1 MKPYEKAALV
11 KPTERQ
17 LNWQKTEFYALISY
31 GLPPFTGK
39 QYGDGFAP
47 ATMFWPEDLNVEEW
61 VLAAKSAGMKGL
73 VLTCKHYDGFC
84 LWPTAYTDYSLKYSN
99 WKDGEGDIV
108 KEVSDS
114 CKKHGLKFGVY
125 IAPWDRH
132 EPSYGKGKE
141 YDEFFMNL
149 LRELLTNYG
158 DIFCVWLDAVCGSDE
173 QHVQDYDWKSY
184 YALIRELQPD
194 AAISFRGP
202 DVRWIGNE
210 RGVTRE
216 SEWSVV
222 PAHMGVR
229 EDGTSPAAKSK
240 KSKGFM
246 DLDIGSRKAIK
257 NEEEFIWYPAECSVP
272 IRDHW
277 FHVADDKYGIKTKDK
292 LLKLYYN
299 TVGGNANLMLGLAPD
314 KRGHLDETDLQVL
327 SALGHDLKLYF
338 GYNLAQ
344 RDGTVHASSEYSKEF
359 KAENCISDN
368 EFLVWKPAD
377 GDKKPYVEIEL
388 NEADLF
394 DKVVIMENIRNGQHI
409 EEFEVTYL
417 NEKGKWKKCAEGTV
431 VGYKKICCL
440 KPTKAKKVRITFTE
454 YRAPVEILQ
463 ISLN

>member
-1 MKPYEKAALV
+1 MKPYEIAALV

-17 LNWQKTEFYALISY
+17 LNWQKMEFYALISY

-99 WKDGEGDIV
+99 WMDGQGDIV
-108 KEVSDS
+108 KEVSES
-114 CKKHGLKFGVY
+114 CKKHGLKFGIY

-149 LRELLTNYG
+149 LKELLTNYG
-158 DIFCVWLDAVCGSDE
+158 EVFCVWLDAVCGSDE
-173 QHVQDYDWKSY
+173 LHVQDYDWKSY
-184 YALIRELQPD
+184 YALIRELQPN

-229 EDGTSPAAKSK
+229 EDGSSPVAKNR

-327 SALGHDLKLYF
+327 TALGHDLKLYF

-344 RDGTVHASSEYSKEF
+344 RDGTASASSEYSDEF
-359 KAENCISDN
+359 KAGNCISDD
-368 EFLVWKPAD
+368 EFLVWKPSD
-377 GDKKPYVEIEL
+377 SDKKPYIEIEL

-409 EEFEVTYL
+409 EEFVVTYL

>member
-1 MKPYEKAALV
+1 MKPYEIAALV

-17 LNWQKTEFYALISY
+17 LNWQKMEFYALISY

-61 VLAAKSAGMKGL
+61 VLTAKSAGMRGL

-108 KEVSDS
+108 KEVSES

-158 DIFCVWLDAVCGSDE
+158 DVFCVWLDAVCGSDE
-173 QHVQDYDWKSY
+173 LHVQDYDWKAY
-184 YALIRELQPD
+184 YALIRELQPE

-229 EDGTSPAAKSK
+229 EDGTSPASKNK

-327 SALGHDLKLYF
+327 TALGHDLKLYF

-344 RDGTVHASSEYSKEF
+344 RDGNVRASSEFSEDY
-359 KAENCISDN
+359 KAENCISDD
-368 EFLVWKPAD
+368 EYLVWKPLD
-377 GDKKPYVEIEL
+377 SDKKPFIEIEL

-409 EEFEVTYL
+409 EEFNVTYL

>member
-1 MKPYEKAALV
+1 MKPYEAAALV
-11 KPTERQ
+11 KPSERQ
-17 LNWQKTEFYALISY
+17 IKWQQTEFYAMISY
-31 GLPPFTGK
+31 GMPPFTGK
-39 QYGDGFAP
+39 QYGDGFTP
-47 ATMFWPEDLNVEEW
+47 ATVFWPEDLNVEEW
-61 VLAAKSAGMKGL
+61 VLAVKSAGMKGL

-84 LWPTAYTDYSLKYSN
+84 LWPTEFTDYSLKNSN
-99 WKDGEGDIV
+99 WKGGQGDIV
-108 KEVSDS
+108 KEVSD
-114 CKKHGLKFGVY
+114 CCHKHGIKFGVY

-132 EPSYGKGKE
+132 EPTYGSGKA
-141 YDEFFMNL
+141 YDDFFMNL

-158 DIFCVWLDAVCGSDE
+158 EVFCVWLDAVCGSDE
-173 QHVQDYDWKSY
+173 QNVQDYDWESY

-194 AAISFRGP
+194 AAITFRGP

-222 PAHMGVR
+222 PAHIGVR
-229 EDGTSPAAKSK
+229 EDGTSPKSKSK

-257 NEEEFIWYPAECSVP
+257 HEEDFIWYPAECSVP

-314 KRGHLDETDLQVL
+314 KRGHLDETDIQVL
-327 SALGHDLKLYF
+327 AALGHDLKLYF

-344 RDGTVHASSEYSKEF
+344 RDGTVHASSEASSEF
-359 KAENCISDN
+359 SALNCLKDD
-368 EFLVWKPAD
+368 EFSVWKASES
-377 GDKKPYVEIEL
+377 DKKPFLEIEL

-394 DKVVIMENIRNGQHI
+394 DKIVIMENIRNGQHV
-409 EEFEVTYL
+409 EAFEVSYL

-431 VGYKKICCL
+431 IGYKKICCL
-440 KPTKAKKVRITFTE
+440 KPTKSKKVRITFTE
-454 YRAPVEILQ
+454 YRAPVEILS

>member
-17 LNWQKTEFYALISY
+17 LNWQKMEFYALISY

-158 DIFCVWLDAVCGSDE
+158 DIFCVWLDAVCGSAE
-173 QHVQDYDWKSY
+173 QHVQDYDWAAY

-344 RDGTVHASSEYSKEF
+344 RDGTVSASSEISAQF
-359 KAENCISDN
+359 KAANCISDD
-368 EFLVWKPAD
+368 EFLIWKPAD
-377 GDKKPYVEIEL
+377 NDKKPYVEIEL

-440 KPTKAKKVRITFTE
+440 KPTKAKKVRITFIS

>member
-1 MKPYEKAALV
+1 MKPYEIAALV

-17 LNWQKTEFYALISY
+17 LNWQKMEFYALISY

-61 VLAAKSAGMKGL
+61 VLAAKSAGMRGL

-108 KEVSDS
+108 KEVSES

-158 DIFCVWLDAVCGSDE
+158 DVFCVWLDAVCGSDE
-173 QHVQDYDWKSY
+173 LHVQDYDWKAY
-184 YALIRELQPD
+184 YALIRELQPE

-229 EDGTSPAAKSK
+229 EDGTSPATKNK

-327 SALGHDLKLYF
+327 TALGHDLKLYF

-344 RDGTVHASSEYSKEF
+344 RDGNVRASSEFSEDY
-359 KAENCISDN
+359 KAENCISDD
-368 EFLVWKPAD
+368 EYLVWKPLD
-377 GDKKPYVEIEL
+377 SDKKPFIEIEL

-409 EEFEVTYL
+409 EEFNVTYL

-440 KPTKAKKVRITFTE
+440 KPTKAKKIRITFTE

>member
-47 ATMFWPEDLNVEEW
+47 AAMFWPEDLNVEEW

-132 EPSYGKGKE
+132 EPSYGNGKE

-158 DIFCVWLDAVCGSDE
+158 DIFCVWLDAVCGSAE
-173 QHVQDYDWKSY
+173 QHVQDYDWAAY
-184 YALIRELQPD
+184 YALIRELQPE

-257 NEEEFIWYPAECSVP
+257 NEDEFIWYPAECSVP

-417 NEKGKWKKCAEGTV
+417 NEKGKWRKCAEGTV

-440 KPTKAKKVRITFTE
+440 KPTKAKKVRITFTS

>member
-1 MKPYEKAALV
+1 MKPYEAASLV
-11 KPTERQ
+11 KPSERQ

-47 ATMFWPEDLNVEEW
+47 ATMFWPEDLAVEEW
-61 VLAAKSAGMKGL
+61 VMAAKSAGMNGL

-108 KEVSDS
+108 KEVSDA
-114 CKKHGLKFGVY
+114 CRKHGLKFGVY

-173 QHVQDYDWKSY
+173 QHIQDYDWTSY
-184 YALIRELQPD
+184 YALIRQLQPN
-194 AAISFRGP
+194 AVISFRGP

-222 PAHMGVR
+222 PAHIGVR
-229 EDGTSPAAKSK
+229 EDGSSPQSKSK

-257 NEEEFIWYPAECSVP
+257 NEDEFIWYPAECSVP

-292 LLKLYYN
+292 LLKLYYS
-299 TVGGNANLMLGLAPD
+299 TVGANANLMLGLAPD

-327 SALGHDLKLYF
+327 TALGHDLKLYF

-344 RDGTVHASSEYSKEF
+344 RDGIVRASSEYSDQH
-359 KAENCISDN
+359 KAENCIIDD
-368 EFLVWKPAD
+368 EFAVWKPAEN
-377 GDKKPYVEIEL
+377 DKKPYIEIEL
-388 NEADLF
+388 KEADLF
-394 DKVVIMENIRNGQHI
+394 DKVVLMENIRNGQHI
-409 EEFEVTYL
+409 EEFEVSYL
-417 NEKGKWKKCAEGTV
+417 NEKGKWKKAAEGTV
-431 VGYKKICCL
+431 VGYKRICCL
-440 KPTKAKKVRITFTE
+440 KPTKAKKVRITFTQ
-454 YRAPVEILQ
+454 YRAPIELLSIA
-463 ISLN
+463 LN

>member
-47 ATMFWPEDLNVEEW
+47 AAMFWPEDLNVEEW

-99 WKDGEGDIV
+99 WKNGEGDIV

-114 CKKHGLKFGVY
+114 CRKHGLKFGVY

-132 EPSYGKGKE
+132 EPSYGKGRE

-158 DIFCVWLDAVCGSDE
+158 DIFCVWLDAVCGSAE
-173 QHVQDYDWKSY
+173 QHVQDYDWAAY
-184 YALIRELQPD
+184 YALIRELQPE

-257 NEEEFIWYPAECSVP
+257 NEDEFIWYPAECSVP

-344 RDGTVHASSEYSKEF
+344 RDGTVSASSEFSAQF
-359 KAENCISDN
+359 KAANCISDD
-368 EFLVWKPAD
+368 EFLIWKPAD
-377 GDKKPYVEIEL
+377 NDKKPYVEIEL

-417 NEKGKWKKCAEGTV
+417 NEKGKWRKCAEGTV

-440 KPTKAKKVRITFTE
+440 KPTKAKKVRITFTS

>member
-17 LNWQKTEFYALISY
+17 LNWQKMEFYALISY
-31 GLPPFTGK
+31 GMPPFTGK
-39 QYGDGFAP
+39 QYGDGFTP
-47 ATMFWPEDLNVEEW
+47 ATVFWPEDLNVEEW

-108 KEVSDS
+108 KEVSEC

-141 YDEFFMNL
+141 YDDFFMNL

-158 DIFCVWLDAVCGSDE
+158 DIFCVWLDAVCGSNE
-173 QHVQDYDWKSY
+173 QHVQDYDWAAY

-194 AAISFRGP
+194 AAICFRGP

-257 NEEEFIWYPAECSVP
+257 NEDEFIWYPAECSVP

-344 RDGTVHASSEYSKEF
+344 RDGTVSASSEYSKEF
-359 KAENCISDN
+359 KAENCISDD
-368 EFLVWKPAD
+368 EFLFWKPAD
-377 GDKKPYVEIEL
+377 YDKKPFVEIEL

-409 EEFEVTYL
+409 EEFEVSYL

-440 KPTKAKKVRITFTE
+440 KPTKAKKVRITFIE